1 MDIID
6 LLAFDNYIIVNKDL
20 MVAVGV
26 AEAMLLGE
34 LASEFRYWRKAGK
47 LEDGWFYST
56 CENLEDKLPF
66 SRPTIK
72 KATDHLEET
81 GILETKLMGMPAKKY
96 YRINPSQLEKFL
108 QHVCKDFNKQV
119 CKDFYTKNIEEEYT
133 NTSSSGSDS
142 DDVIPM
148 AALTTTH
155 VELTVY
161 DSDDSGSTITVK
173 HQVTP
178 KEWNKAVRKWRK
190 DPSERVMMEF
200 KDTGETEHMT
210 FRRIKKYNVR
220 PQAQSLGYNR
230 SSGTAFGVAHE

>member
-20 MVAVGV
+20 MAAVGI

-47 LEDGWFYST
+47 LDDGWFYST

-72 KATDHLEET
+72 KATDHLEEMR
-81 GILETKLMGMPAKKY
+81 ILETKLMGMPAKKY
-96 YRINPSQLEKFL
+96 YRINLSQLEKFL

-119 CKDFYTKNIEEEYT
+119 CKDFYTKNIKEEYT
-133 NTSSSGSDS
+133 NTSSSGSE

-148 AALTTTH
+148 AALTTHH
-155 VELTVY
+155 VEVTVY
-161 DSDDSGSTITVK
+161 DSDDNDKTITVK
-173 HQVTP
+173 HQVSP

-220 PQAQSLGYNR
+220 PQTQSLGYDRNA
-230 SSGTAFGVAHE
+230 GTAFGVSHG

>member
-96 YRINPSQLEKFL
+96 YRINPAQLEKFL

-133 NTSSSGSDS
+133 NTSSSGSEA
-142 DDVIPM
+142 DVIPM
-148 AALTTTH
+148 AALTTHH
-155 VELTVY
+155 VEVTVY
-161 DSDDSGSTITVK
+161 DSDDNDKTITVK
-173 HQVTP
+173 HQVSP

-220 PQAQSLGYNR
+220 PQTQPLGYNR
-230 SSGTAFGVAHE
+230 DAGTAFGVNHG

>member
-34 LASEFRYWRKAGK
+34 LASEFRYWRKADK

-72 KATDHLEET
+72 KASDHLEET
-81 GILETKLMGMPAKKY
+81 GILETKLMGMPAKKH
-96 YRINPSQLEKFL
+96 YRINSSQLEKFL
-108 QHVCKDFNKQV
+108 QHVCKDFSKQV

-133 NTSSSGSDS
+133 NTSSSGSEA
-142 DDVIPM
+142 DVIPM
-148 AALTTTH
+148 AALTTHH
-155 VELTVY
+155 VEVTVY
-161 DSDDSGSTITVK
+161 DSDDNDKTITVK
-173 HQVTP
+173 HQVSP

-220 PQAQSLGYNR
+220 PQIQSLGYDR
-230 SSGTAFGVAHE
+230 DAGTAFGVNHG